1 MNQYDILQGAF
12 DLETHK
18 QNFVNYLEVIITP
31 DGTVEYAVPSHQ
43 EKLIKIATDKLSVSR
58 QELYSMCP
66 TEYLFDVVTWLCD
79 ITDCLSVWNDRYVG
93 RPNKSQLAALRML
106 NDGGVYR
113 GNTKEK
119 DTE

>member
-66 TEYLFDVVTWLCD
+66 IEYLFDAVTWLCE
-79 ITDCLSVWNDRYVG
+79 ITDCLSVWNDQYVG
-93 RPNKSQLAALRML
+93 HPNKAQLAALRML
-106 NDGGVYR
+106 KDGGVYR